1 MSFELKVGGTYD
13 YTKEPQR
20 VGAAVTSVFI
30 VGKKSD
36 HKHKCIFVA
45 DNGLSYSPDGY
56 VIGYQE
62 HIADLQP
69 RIRALG

>member
-1 MSFELKVGGTYD
+1 MSFELKVGGRYD
-13 YTKEPQR
+13 YTREP
-20 VGAAVTSVFI
+20 GFAALTSVMI